1 MSSQLVK
8 RIGGALVL
16 AAVAGGAGYLAGGSA
31 APAAGAAIP
40 AENVAAPAAGTTR
53 VLYSLDAKQNDQQLI
68 ALISAAKSHVYFAIY
83 EFTLSDV
90 ADALV
95 AAKQRGVDVEGLVDA
110 GEAASSY
117 DAPLIAK
124 LKSAGIPVTVEH
136 HPDGNGIMHIK
147 ALVTDSAYA
156 MGSYNWTSSATTEN
170 DELLEIGTSPD
181 LVAAYAKIIKG
192 LIDEYA
198 SAPPGSPTGTGG
210 EAAADTTP
218 TGTYSYTE
226 AAKHVGEYARI
237 TGKLI
242 DAYTSSSGTIFLDF
256 CADYKSCP
264 FSAVVFADDAK
275 AFGDLSR
282 YAGKS
287 LTLTGQVT
295 AYQGEA
301 EMVLD
306 DPSQISS

>member
-1 MSSQLVK
+1 
-8 RIGGALVL
+8 
-16 AAVAGGAGYLAGGSA
+16 
-31 APAAGAAIP
+31 
-40 AENVAAPAAGTTR
+40 
-53 VLYSLDAKQNDQQLI
+53 
-68 ALISAAKSHVYFAIY
+68 
-83 EFTLSDV
+83 
-90 ADALV
+90 
-95 AAKQRGVDVEGLVDA
+95 VDA